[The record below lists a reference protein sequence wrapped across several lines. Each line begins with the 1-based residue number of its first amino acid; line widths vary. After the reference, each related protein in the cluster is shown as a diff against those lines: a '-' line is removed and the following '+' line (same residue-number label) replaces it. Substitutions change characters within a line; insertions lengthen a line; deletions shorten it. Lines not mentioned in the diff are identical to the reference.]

1 MDGAPHRC
9 TGSGGGEAER
19 LGEMRL
25 ETGKYLRLDAALA
38 ERIRT
43 TPGHT
48 VLPVSF
54 AVAACGGLGVQSEGV
69 GTWLA
74 SGNLGAR
81 SVVQMAWARGEKW
94 AGGPG
99 RLGIGVALCQLQLG
113 LGYFVDMGWPS
124 LQFSNIQRFSKFIQM
139 LEV

>member
-1 MDGAPHRC
+1 
-9 TGSGGGEAER
+9 
-19 LGEMRL
+19 
-25 ETGKYLRLDAALA
+25 
-38 ERIRT
+38 
-43 TPGHT
+43 
-48 VLPVSF
+48 
-54 AVAACGGLGVQSEGV
+54 
-69 GTWLA
+69 
-74 SGNLGAR
+74 LGAR

-139 LEV
+139 LKV